1 MKRFL
6 STLLVFFICFFYLFI
21 KVSYNGSEPISLY
34 FLMLQDLNISN
45 LDLKNYPNNFSIIQ
59 IEIILCVIF
68 LLSSIFIKK
77 NIYTIIISCLMLI
90 VWGKNY
96 YLFRGIIDNS
106 IYIKSSI
113 PFLLLLILLIIVK
126 LKKQSKKL
134 NE

>member
-113 PFLLLLILLIIVK
+113 PFLLLLIFFYKLIF
-126 LKKQSKKL
+126 LFL
-134 NE
+134 Y

>member
-126 LKKQSKKL
+126 LKKQSK
-134 NE
+134 N

>member
-113 PFLLLLILLIIVK
+113 PFLLLLI
-126 LKKQSKKL
+126 
-134 NE
+134 

>member
-77 NIYTIIISCLMLI
+77 NIYPIIISCLMLI

-106 IYIKSSI
+106 IYQILYPFPFIIDIIDNRKIKKTI
-113 PFLLLLILLIIVK
+113 
-126 LKKQSKKL
+126 KKL

>member
-106 IYIKSSI
+106 IYQILYPFPFIIDIIDNRKIKKTI
-113 PFLLLLILLIIVK
+113 
-126 LKKQSKKL
+126 KKL